1 MFTPST
7 AGTITPNNQMAS
19 SGGGSQAIVDALKEI
34 QFNVI
39 NKFDGD
45 AILTSIEMAADN
57 RLT

>member
-1 MFTPST
+1 
-7 AGTITPNNQMAS
+7 MAS

>member
-1 MFTPST
+1 
-7 AGTITPNNQMAS
+7 MAS
-19 SGGGSQAIVDALKEI
+19 AGSGGAGAIAAALKGM

-45 AILTSIEMAADN
+45 AILTSIELAQGN